1 MIERAGQTFRGAGV
15 RSVHAEVLE
24 RQGGR
29 VIVQLGG
36 SLDVHSMGRLWRE
49 LEVRLRP
56 LAVLS
61 LEVDAAG
68 LDFCG
73 SGGLALLRYLK
84 AGGFTPSAK
93 VSVRGLSDELD
104 HLLRFYAREQAQSN
118 GAQGRS
124 TPSMAELVG
133 KSVREF
139 ATDLSQQIGFL
150 GRIVAE
156 LTGTIFHP
164 ERLRWKEVK
173 RLCVTAGA
181 NALPIVSMLSFLVG
195 LIIGF
200 EGAKPL
206 AQFGA
211 QIYIADMIGF
221 AAVRELGPMITAIL
235 LAGRSGAAFAAEI
248 GTMKVNEELA
258 ALGTMGLNP
267 VRFLALQRIAA
278 GILLT
283 PILTVYTILTGVL
296 GGTLVMLSLGFSLP
310 VIYHQMA
317 TSVHI
322 HDIGVGLGKSI
333 VFGAIFSGVGCLR
346 GFQTEDGP
354 IAVGVSATRAV
365 VTSIFLI
372 ILADTLFAGV
382 TFLLS

>member
-1 MIERAGQTFRGAGV
+1 M
-15 RSVHAEVLE
+15 
-24 RQGGR
+24 
-29 VIVQLGG
+29 IVQLGG
-36 SLDVHSMGRLWRE
+36 SLDVHTMGRLWRE
-49 LEVRLRP
+49 LEERLRP
-56 LAVLS
+56 LEVLS
-61 LEVDAAG
+61 LEVDAAA

-73 SGGLALLRYLK
+73 SGGLALVRYLN

-93 VSVRGLSDELD
+93 VSVRGLSEELD
-104 HLLRFYAREQAQSN
+104 HVLRFYAREEESN
-118 GAQGRS
+118 GAQSRW

-139 ATDLSQQIGFL
+139 ASDLSQQIAFL
-150 GRIVAE
+150 GKMVGE
-156 LTGTIFHP
+156 LTGAIFHP
-164 ERLRWKEVK
+164 ERLRWKELK
-173 RLCVTAGA
+173 RLCVAAGA

-200 EGAKPL
+200 EGAQPL

-211 QIYIADMIGF
+211 QIYIADMVGF
-221 AAVRELGPMITAIL
+221 SAVRELGPMITAIM

-258 ALGTMGLNP
+258 ALETMGLNP

-296 GGTLVMLSLGFSLP
+296 GGALVMLSLGFSLP
-310 VIYHQMA
+310 VIFHQMA
-317 TSVHI
+317 TSVHL

-382 TFLLS
+382 TFLLT

>member
-1 MIERAGQTFRGAGV
+1 MIELTGAGL
-15 RSVHAEVLE
+15 RNVHAKVREGH
-24 RQGGR
+24 GGR

-36 SLDVHSMGRLWRE
+36 SLDVHTMGRLWRE
-49 LEVRLRP
+49 LEERLRP
-56 LAVLS
+56 LEVLS
-61 LEVDAAG
+61 LEVDAAA

-73 SGGLALLRYLK
+73 SGGLALVRYLN

-93 VSVRGLSDELD
+93 VSVRGLSEELD
-104 HLLRFYAREQAQSN
+104 HVLRFYAREEAESN
-118 GAQGRS
+118 GAQSRW

-139 ATDLSQQIGFL
+139 ASDLSQQIAFL
-150 GRIVAE
+150 GKMVGE
-156 LTGTIFHP
+156 FTGAIFHP
-164 ERLRWKEVK
+164 ERLRWKELK
-173 RLCVTAGA
+173 RLCVAAGA

-200 EGAKPL
+200 EGAQPL

-211 QIYIADMIGF
+211 QIYIADMVGF
-221 AAVRELGPMITAIL
+221 SAVRELGPMITAIM

-258 ALGTMGLNP
+258 ALETMGLNP
-267 VRFLALQRIAA
+267 VRFLALQRVAA

-283 PILTVYTILTGVL
+283 PALTVYTILTGML
-296 GGTLVMLSLGFSLP
+296 GGTLVMLSLGFSVP

-317 TSVHI
+317 SSVHV
-322 HDIGVGLGKSI
+322 HDIAVGLGKSV

-354 IAVGVSATRAV
+354 VAVGVSATRAV

-372 ILADTLFAGV
+372 ILADTLFAGA